1 MVIYQTSTV
10 TVEIEEKTKVMTQK
24 WNGYSSSQVFREAI
38 DKSLDAVKKHGV
50 KAILN
55 DTLEQAVVKP
65 EDSQY
70 AASVM
75 PKLFM
80 SGLKAMAIVLPKSVF
95 TQMTIKKF
103 QEDTKG
109 ANVKPF
115 SSTADASEWIASNL

>member
-1 MVIYQTSTV
+1 MEVYKTSTV
-10 TVEIEEKTKVMTQK
+10 TVAIEENTKVMTQK

-55 DTLEQAVVKP
+55 DTLDQAVVKP

-95 TQMTIKKF
+95 TQMSIKKF

-109 ANVKPF
+109 ANIKLF
-115 SSTADASEWIASNL
+115 TSTTDASEWIENNI

>member
-1 MVIYQTSTV
+1 MEVYKTSTV
-10 TVEIEEKTKVMTQK
+10 TVAIEEKTKVMTQK
-24 WNGYSSSQVFREAI
+24 WNGYSSSQIFREAI
-38 DKSLDAVKKHGV
+38 DKSLDAVKKNGV

-55 DTLEQAVVKP
+55 DTLDQAVVKP

-95 TQMTIKKF
+95 TQMSIKKF
-103 QEDTKG
+103 QEETKG
-109 ANVKPF
+109 ANIKLF
-115 SSTADASEWIASNL
+115 TSTADASEWIENNI

>member
-1 MVIYQTSTV
+1 MVVYQTSTV
-10 TVEIEEKTKVMTQK
+10 TVAIEEKTKVMTQK
-24 WNGYSSSQVFREAI
+24 WNGFSSSEVFREAI
-38 DKSLDAVKKHGV
+38 DKSLEAVKKNGV

-55 DTLEQAVVKP
+55 DTLDQAVVKP
-65 EDSQY
+65 DDSQY

-95 TQMTIKKF
+95 TQMSIKKF

-109 ANVKPF
+109 ANIKLF
-115 SSTADASEWIASNL
+115 TSNTDAKEWIENSI

>member
-1 MVIYQTSTV
+1 MIVYQTSTV
-10 TVEIEEKTKVMTQK
+10 TVAIEEKTKVMTQK
-24 WNGYSSSQVFREAI
+24 WNGFSSSEVFREAI
-38 DKSLDAVKKHGV
+38 DKSLEAVKKNGV

-55 DTLEQAVVKP
+55 DTLDQAVVKP
-65 EDSQY
+65 DDSQY

-95 TQMTIKKF
+95 TQMSIKKF

-109 ANVKPF
+109 ANIKLF
-115 SSTADASEWIASNL
+115 TSNTDAKEWIENSI

>member
-1 MVIYQTSTV
+1 MEVYKTTTV
-10 TVEIEEKTKVMTQK
+10 TVAIEEKTKVMTQK

-38 DKSLDAVKKHGV
+38 DKSLEAVKKNGV

-75 PKLFM
+75 PKLFI

-95 TQMTIKKF
+95 TQMSIKKF

-109 ANVKPF
+109 ANIKLF
-115 SSTADASEWIASNL
+115 TSTADASEWIENNI